1 MAEFQGYLLK
11 IEGVELPN
19 KYIVDYMATPNQIQD
34 KDSYQD
40 VDGKLHREILPHT
53 RSKIEFQTPIMSLNE
68 KIEFQ
73 NCFPNRKSNP
83 KISVEYWN
91 DEDNAYVTGEF
102 YVPDIQFKPFA
113 IIGNTM
119 MYKPFRVA
127 LIEY

>member
-1 MAEFQGYLLK
+1 MADFQGYLLK

-19 KYIVDYMATPNQIQD
+19 KYIVDYMATPDQVQD

-40 VDGKLHREILPHT
+40 VEGNLHREILPHT
-53 RSKIEFQTPIMSLNE
+53 RSKLEFQTPIMSLEE

-73 NCFPNRKSNP
+73 SFFPNRKANP

-91 DEDNAYVTGEF
+91 DEDNAYVTGYF
-102 YVPDIQFKPFA
+102 YVPDIQFKLLM
-113 IIGNTM
+113 IIGNNIQ
-119 MYKPFRVA
+119 YKPFRVA